1 MKSTASWSD
10 QKKHDLKN
18 NNGQVFNQLIQD
30 ISAGDIPNVLLL
42 FGEEAFLTD
51 WAEGQLVK
59 RYVTEAAKALD
70 LTKFEPGSLK
80 TDDLIG
86 ACETMPMFSERKVV
100 VVSSASDIDKD
111 AEAYIRTVPDSC
123 LLIIKGVDEK
133 SGKDAKKLSKSLKD
147 ACGIYEFG
155 PISER
160 ELKQFI
166 AKRFRTAGK
175 SISPG
180 AAALLISNCGYMN
193 KEIDYALYNL
203 ENDIRKMIAYSGSD
217 VITEEDV
224 MAGLSDNI
232 EHNVFKMLDAISEN
246 KKDIAFTMLHE
257 MILSGSNEHRI
268 LATIT
273 GQLELMLQARQMSE
287 KGMGKK
293 QIASKLKVH
302 EFRVEKAMKFARRY
316 DERDLVRM
324 LGSAFDTDEKIK
336 SGLLD
341 AGLALEML
349 IAGI

>member
-1 MKSTASWSD
+1 M
-10 QKKHDLKN
+10 KN

-111 AEAYIRTVPDSC
+111 AEAYIRTVPDTC

-133 SGKDAKKLSKSLKD
+133 SGKDAKKLSKSLKGV
-147 ACGIYEFG
+147 CGVYEFG

-166 AKRFRTAGK
+166 AKRFRAAGK
-175 SISPG
+175 SISPA

-232 EHNVFKMLDAISEN
+232 EHNVFKML
-246 KKDIAFTMLHE
+246 HE

-268 LATIT
+268 LATIA

-287 KGMGKK
+287 KGMSKK
-293 QIASKLKVH
+293 QISSKLKVH